1 VESWLT
7 AVIVVPA
14 VLVVFAL
21 FLVMW
26 RERTS
31 DQTARVAV
39 MSGIVLI
46 AWLIGTGILA
56 LRGFYFPPVAVRRP
70 SASSSPSP
78 ESARAHSERSADP
91 RR

>member
-1 VESWLT
+1 MEAWLT

-39 MSGIVLI
+39 ISGIVLL
-46 AWLIGTGILA
+46 AWLVATSLLA
-56 LRGFYFPPVAVRRP
+56 LGGFYFPPVSGPPP
-70 SASSSPSP
+70 SAFSSPS
-78 ESARAHSERSADP
+78 R
-91 RR
+91 